1 MGALD
6 ARAASRGHIVIAGA
20 TSGSNPSADLTRIF
34 YLQQRILG
42 STGCTRAEL
51 VSMLRMMDATGLRP
65 KIDRVIPL
73 QDIHSGF
80 QAMIDGDVNG
90 KVVVKV
96 S

>member
-1 MGALD
+1 MIPTPNGSVPTRR
-6 ARAASRGHIVIAGA
+6 ARR
-20 TSGSNPSADLTRIF
+20 R
-34 YLQQRILG
+34 REC

-51 VSMLRMMDATGLRP
+51 VSMLRMMEATGLRP

-73 QDIHSGF
+73 QDIHAGF

>member
-1 MGALD
+1 
-6 ARAASRGHIVIAGA
+6 
-20 TSGSNPSADLTRIF
+20 
-34 YLQQRILG
+34 
-42 STGCTRAEL
+42 
-51 VSMLRMMDATGLRP
+51 MMEATGLRP

-73 QDIHSGF
+73 QDIHAGF